1 MNRIKSILREPPI
14 HFLLI
19 GACLFLLFE
28 LTRDTDTNTVSRI
41 VVSPGQI
48 EQLAANFERTWIRPP
63 TEAEVT
69 GLINEFVRDEVYY
82 REALALGLDKDDPL
96 IRRRMRQKLE
106 FVLED
111 LSAEEAPSDEV
122 LLDFLQQHQDRFTIK
137 ARVAFEQLY
146 LNPDNHQNLKADAE
160 NILASLRAEAAPE
173 GLGDPIM
180 IGQKFALATQSEIS
194 RQFGRAFAL
203 EVFAL
208 NSEDWSGPLYS
219 GLGVHLVRV
228 TARQEGRLLTL
239 AEIRDRIER
248 EWQAQRRKE
257 FKDKAYQKLL
267 EGYEVVIEPPQ
278 ASNTPTGGMQT
289 SQPGVPAQ

>member
-1 MNRIKSILREPPI
+1 MKTLWREPLV
-14 HFLLI
+14 HFLMI
-19 GACLFLLFE
+19 GAGLFLLFG
-28 LTRDTDTNTVSRI
+28 LTRDPDTNAVSRI
-41 VVSPGQI
+41 VVSPGRI
-48 EQLAANFERTWIRPP
+48 EQLAANFERTWMRPP

-69 GLINEFVRDEVYY
+69 GLISEFVRDEVYY

-106 FVLED
+106 FALED

-160 NILASLRAEAAPE
+160 SILASLRAEAAPE

-194 RQFGRAFAL
+194 RQFGGAFAL

-267 EGYEVVIEPPQ
+267 EGYEVVIEPPL
-278 ASNTPTGGMQT
+278 ASNTSTGGMQT
-289 SQPGVPAQ
+289 SQPGVAAQ

>member
-1 MNRIKSILREPPI
+1 MKAIWREPLV
-14 HFLLI
+14 HFLMI
-19 GACLFLLFE
+19 GAGLFLLFG
-28 LTRDTDTNTVSRI
+28 LTRDPDSNAVSRI

-48 EQLAANFERTWIRPP
+48 EQLAANFERTWMRPP

-69 GLINEFVRDEVYY
+69 GLISEFVRDEVYY

-106 FVLED
+106 FALED

-160 NILASLRAEAAPE
+160 SILASLRAEAAPE

-194 RQFGRAFAL
+194 RQFGGAFAL

-257 FKDKAYQKLL
+257 FKEKAYQKLL
-267 EGYEVVIEPPQ
+267 EGYEVVIEPPL
-278 ASNTPTGGMQT
+278 ASNTSTGGMQT
-289 SQPGVPAQ
+289 SQPGVAAQ